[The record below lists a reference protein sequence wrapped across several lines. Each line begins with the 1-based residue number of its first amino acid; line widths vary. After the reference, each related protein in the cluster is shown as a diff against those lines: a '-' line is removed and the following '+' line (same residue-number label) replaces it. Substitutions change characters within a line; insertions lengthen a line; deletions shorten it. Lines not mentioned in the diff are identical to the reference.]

1 MPIYEIYKA
10 MGSNMYDALFWQKFK
25 KIYGLMKLF
34 SVTDIPSVTGLA
46 VMEYLTVWKATS
58 IVIQKLEWNN
68 DSFTQKTLLLL

>member
-1 MPIYEIYKA
+1 
-10 MGSNMYDALFWQKFK
+10 
-25 KIYGLMKLF
+25 
-34 SVTDIPSVTGLA
+34 